1 MKRFLSACPGMYSC
15 AQAGAIIR
23 TTFRTGIVDKVKTET
38 DPVTETD
45 LACEAAVKAILEKAF
60 PTHAFLGLLSSTSEF
75 ISPVGATCY

>member
-1 MKRFLSACPGMYSC
+1 MHLGE
-15 AQAGAIIR
+15 QAGAIIR

-60 PTHAFLGLLSSTSEF
+60 PTHAFLGRLSCTLTFHEPS
-75 ISPVGATCY
+75 IRGYVVH